1 MSSSQVKNMNQIDK
15 HTYKGARGIG
25 EAVSNPLTRAHGL
38 DLARRQRTLLRS
50 VNCQGVGLHSGRNV
64 SLTLKPAMAGT
75 GIVFRRTD
83 LAGSPEIPAR
93 WDHVVDATMC
103 TTIGTANGVRVG
115 TVEHLM
121 AAFAGCHI
129 DNAIV
134 ELDGPEVPVMDGS
147 AAPFVF
153 LMDCAGTIEQE
164 GPRRVIEILKPV
176 RVEQGG
182 KVAELLPSDTFT
194 VAFEIDFASGAIARQ
209 SVQFELVNGTF
220 NKEVARARTFGFA
233 EEVEKMR
240 AAGLAL
246 GGSLDN
252 AVVVEG
258 DKVLNADGL
267 RYQDE
272 FVRHKVL
279 DAVGDLK
286 LADGEI
292 QGAYRGSRAGHMMT
306 NLLLRALFADP
317 TAYCIRGGIEE
328 AAMVAQAPVRSRVA
342 ARA

>member
-1 MSSSQVKNMNQIDK
+1 M
-15 HTYKGARGIG
+15 
-25 EAVSNPLTRAHGL
+25 SNPLTRARGL

-50 VNCQGVGLHSGRNV
+50 VNCVGVGLHSGRKVN
-64 SLTLKPAMAGT
+64 LTLKPATAGS
-75 GIVFRRTD
+75 GIIFRRVD
-83 LAGSPEIPAR
+83 LAGSPEVPAR

-103 TTIGTANGVRVG
+103 TTIGTENGVRIG

-121 AAFAGCHI
+121 AAFAGCHV

-134 ELDGPEVPVMDGS
+134 EVDGPEVPVMDGS

-153 LMDCAGTIEQE
+153 LIDCAGTIEQDL
-164 GPRRVIEILKPV
+164 PRTVIEILKPIK
-176 RVEQGG
+176 VEHAG

-194 VAFEIDFASGAIARQ
+194 VAFEIDFASGAIAQQ
-209 SVQFELVNGTF
+209 SVEFELANGTF

-252 AVVVEG
+252 AVVIEG

-286 LADGEI
+286 LAGGEI
-292 QGAYRGSRAGHMMT
+292 RGAYRGSRAGHQMT

-317 TAYCIRGGIEE
+317 TAYCVHGETASVMAE
-328 AAMVAQAPVRSRVA
+328 AEVPAPVRRRA
-342 ARA
+342 GARA

>member
-1 MSSSQVKNMNQIDK
+1 MFAE
-15 HTYKGARGIG
+15 TRGIG
-25 EAVSNPLTRAHGL
+25 QTASNPLTRVRGL
-38 DLARRQRTLLRS
+38 DLASRQRTLLRT
-50 VNCQGVGLHSGRNV
+50 VNCVGVGLHSGRDL
-64 SLTLKPAMAGT
+64 SLTLKPAAAGT
-75 GIVFRRTD
+75 GIVFRRVD
-83 LAGSPEIPAR
+83 LAGAPEIPAR
-93 WDHVVDATMC
+93 FDHVVDATMC
-103 TTIGTANGVRVG
+103 TTLGTKDGVRVS

-121 AAFAGCHI
+121 AAFAGCHV

-134 ELDGPEVPVMDGS
+134 EVDGPEIPVMDGS

-153 LMDCAGTIEQE
+153 LIECAGTVEQDS
-164 GPRRVIEILKPV
+164 RRTIIEILKPV
-176 RVEQGG
+176 RVELGG

-194 VAFEIDFASGAIARQ
+194 VAFEIDFNSGAISHQAIEL
-209 SVQFELVNGTF
+209 ELVNGTF

-233 EEVEKMR
+233 EDVEKLQ

-258 DKVLNADGL
+258 DKILNADGL

-286 LADGEI
+286 LAGGDI
-292 QGAYRGSRAGHMMT
+292 RGAYRGVRAGHQLT

-317 TAYCIRGGIEE
+317 SAYCVHGPVARVVAKVPATIE
-328 AAMVAQAPVRSRVA
+328 APAYVRA
-342 ARA
+342 ARRA

>member
-1 MSSSQVKNMNQIDK
+1 MNQIDK
-15 HTYKGARGIG
+15 RTYKGTRGIG
-25 EAVSNPLTRAHGL
+25 EAVSNPLTRARGL

-50 VNCQGVGLHSGRNV
+50 VNCQGVGLHSGRDI
-64 SLTLKPAMAGT
+64 SLTLKPAMAGA

-115 TVEHLM
+115 TIEHLM

-134 ELDGPEVPVMDGS
+134 EVDGPEVPVMDGS

-153 LMDCAGTIEQE
+153 LIDCAGTIEQD
-164 GPRRVIEILKPV
+164 GARPVIEILKPI
-176 RVEQGG
+176 RVEHGG

-194 VAFEIDFASGAIARQ
+194 VAFEIDFASSVIARQ
-209 SVQFELVNGTF
+209 SIEFELVNGTF

-286 LADGEI
+286 LAGGEI
-292 QGAYRGSRAGHMMT
+292 QGAYRGSRAGHLMT
-306 NLLLRALFADP
+306 NMLLRALFADP
-317 TAYCIRGGIEE
+317 TAYCVHGGSEPV
-328 AAMVAQAPVRSRVA
+328 AMFAETPVRRRVA
-342 ARA
+342 AHA